1 MVEDAKDR
9 LKKDMR
15 SNSSKNLASM
25 VSVQA

>member
-15 SNSSKNLASM
+15 SNSSKHLAGM
-25 VSVQA
+25 VSVKA